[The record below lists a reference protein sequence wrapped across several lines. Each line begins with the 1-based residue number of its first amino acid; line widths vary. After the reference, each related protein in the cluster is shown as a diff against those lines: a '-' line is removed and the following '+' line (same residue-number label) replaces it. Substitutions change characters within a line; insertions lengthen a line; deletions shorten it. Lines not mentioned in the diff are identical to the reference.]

1 MLITLLVVAAVLAVA
16 GLCGRLAAR
25 LGQPPVI
32 GELVAGIA
40 LGPSILGAVL
50 PDLATRLFTP
60 PFVTVIDRVA
70 QAAVLVFMFWAG
82 LELDTVLLRR
92 HAGGV
97 LRIAGACLPR
107 DADAVA
113 GLCTP

>member
-32 GELVAGIA
+32 SELVAGIA
-40 LGPSILGAVL
+40 LGPSILGA
-50 PDLATRLFTP
+50 
-60 PFVTVIDRVA
+60 
-70 QAAVLVFMFWAG
+70 
-82 LELDTVLLRR
+82 VLLRR